1 MPIGASLLVSLMSF
15 VGIVLLV
22 NKISKSFI
30 LTALISF
37 AAGSLIGDVFFHLLP
52 ESIETYGYSNTT
64 VFGILIGII
73 LMLLV
78 EAYLHCSH
86 DSEEEIEKAN
96 DHSTHSHVHLGKL
109 NTLGDALHN
118 YLDGVALASSFLIS
132 PEIGIATTVAIILH
146 EIPQEFAD
154 VSVLVYAGWSKAK
167 ILVMNFLTALTSL
180 LGVFT
185 VYILSSINSELEMYL
200 IPIAIGQFIY
210 IALADLLPVIHKK
223 AGVKKY
229 IIEITTF
236 LIGIGLMY
244 LLTLAEA

>member
-1 MPIGASLLVSLMSF
+1 
-15 VGIVLLV
+15 
-22 NKISKSFI
+22 
-30 LTALISF
+30 
-37 AAGSLIGDVFFHLLP
+37 
-52 ESIETYGYSNTT
+52 
-64 VFGILIGII
+64 
-73 LMLLV
+73 MLLV

-96 DHSTHSHVHLGKL
+96 DHSTHSHVHLGEL

-167 ILVMNFLTALTSL
+167 ILVINFLTALTSL